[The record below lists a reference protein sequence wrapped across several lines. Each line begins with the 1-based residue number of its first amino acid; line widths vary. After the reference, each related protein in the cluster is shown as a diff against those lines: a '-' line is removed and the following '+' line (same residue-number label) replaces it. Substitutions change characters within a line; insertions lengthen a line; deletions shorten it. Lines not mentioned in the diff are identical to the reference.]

1 MLKRIIPKT
10 IIMNKTKILLL
21 ILLILISSFIYATD
35 TGNAETS
42 TQTDNINLQ
51 YYIHLDQP
59 TIAKGYTVSAFDN
72 ALKLSLTPGILNKA
86 TGVDVMQLNEAM
98 DMPWQLDRIS
108 KIYQFEFRN
117 KQAYDNHQPFYIQFS
132 YDKLNNYYKQV
143 YFYDKNYSAW
153 RPLPTKD
160 YPSELFVRS
169 LIHLP
174 FARIAVFAN
183 PEAMT
188 IGRASWYAYKGG
200 NFSASPDFPK
210 DSRLRVYNTDNGKF
224 VDVKI
229 NDYGPDR
236 KAHPDRVIDLD
247 KFAFACLAPTWQG
260 MINIRVEPLYIAPKF
275 GRVLGIAKIGAT
287 IKPTITVKSAI
298 VINEQTDEILWQKN
312 ATTTLPLASLTK
324 LVAVKVFLDTR
335 PSLDREAAY
344 SSKDEEY
351 NYEYCNKW
359 ESSRLRVKDGDT
371 MTLEDLLYASLVGS
385 ANNTIETLV
394 RVSGL
399 SRDDFIKKMNEL
411 AVSWGAT
418 TTHFVEPTGLSP
430 KNVSSV
436 QDYAIITKEVF
447 KHPIIQKAS
456 TMSKYKFYTINTEEP
471 YTVRN
476 TNQLIFRNHFNI
488 TGSKTGYLDE
498 AGYCLMTRAK
508 ADNGEQIIVVTLGAD
523 TRDVSFMETDELLRY
538 GMRKIAD

>member
-1 MLKRIIPKT
+1 MDI
-10 IIMNKTKILLL
+10 
-21 ILLILISSFIYATD
+21 
-35 TGNAETS
+35 
-42 TQTDNINLQ
+42 
-51 YYIHLDQP
+51 
-59 TIAKGYTVSAFDN
+59 V
-72 ALKLSLTPGILNKA
+72 
-86 TGVDVMQLNEAM
+86 QLNEPM

-117 KQAYDNHQPFYIQFS
+117 KSAYDNHQPFYIQFS
-132 YDKLNNYYKQV
+132 YDGLNNYYKQV

-174 FARIAVFAN
+174 FARIAVFVN

-188 IGRASWYAYKGG
+188 VGRASWYAYKGG
-200 NFSASPDFPK
+200 NFAASPDFPK
-210 DSRLRVYNTDNGKF
+210 DSRLRVYNIDNNKF

-236 KAHPDRVIDLD
+236 KAHPDRAIDLD

-260 MINIRVEPLYIAPKF
+260 MINVRIEPLYIAPKF
-275 GRVLGIAKIGAT
+275 NRVIGIASSGAT
-287 IKPTITVKSAI
+287 IKPIITAKSAI
-298 VINEQTDEILWQKN
+298 VINEQTNKVLWQKN

-335 PSLDREAAY
+335 PSLDREVAY

-371 MTLEDLLYASLVGS
+371 MTIEDLLYASLVGS

-411 AVSWGAT
+411 VVSWGAT
-418 TTHFVEPTGLSP
+418 LTHFVEPTGLSP
-430 KNVSSV
+430 ENVSSV

-447 KHPIIQKAS
+447 THPIIQKAS

-471 YTVRN
+471 YTVKN

>member
-1 MLKRIIPKT
+1 MCKKNKII
-10 IIMNKTKILLL
+10 
-21 ILLILISSFIYATD
+21 ISVLSLSLFVFSGFVFIPLANSEDEQNNSKAIANPQYH
-35 TGNAETS
+35 
-42 TQTDNINLQ
+42 IN
-51 YYIHLDQP
+51 LDQP

-72 ALKLSLTPGILNKA
+72 KLKLSLTPGILNEA
-86 TGVDVMQLNEAM
+86 TGVDVAQLNEEM

-108 KIYQFEFRN
+108 KVHQFEFRN
-117 KQAYDNHQPFYIQFS
+117 KQAYDNHKPFYIQFS
-132 YDKLNNYYKQV
+132 YDELNDYYKQV
-143 YFYDKNYSAW
+143 YFYDKNYSTW

-160 YPSELFVRS
+160 YPDELFVRS

-183 PEAMT
+183 PEVMT
-188 IGRASWYAYKGG
+188 VGKASWYAYKGG
-200 NFSASPDFPK
+200 NFAASPDFPK
-210 DSRLRVYNTDNGKF
+210 DSKLRVYNVDNGKF

-236 KAHPDRVIDLD
+236 KLHSDRAIDLD

-260 MINIRVEPLYIAPKF
+260 MINVRIEPLYIAPKF
-275 GRVLGIAKIGAT
+275 NRVLGIAETGAT
-287 IKPTITVKSAI
+287 IKPIITAKSAI
-298 VINEQTDEILWQKN
+298 VINEQTNEVLWQKN

-324 LVAVKVFLDTR
+324 LVAIKVFLDTK
-335 PSLDREAAY
+335 PSLDREVAY
-344 SSKDEEY
+344 SVHDEEY

-359 ESSRLRVKDGDT
+359 ESSRLRVNDGDI
-371 MTLEDLLYASLVGS
+371 MTIEDLLYASLVGS

-411 AVSWGAT
+411 VVSWGAIS
-418 TTHFVEPTGLSP
+418 THFVEPTGLAP
-430 KNVSSV
+430 ENVSSV
-436 QDYAIITKEVF
+436 QDYAIITEEVF

-456 TMSKYKFYTINTEEP
+456 VMAEYKFSTINTNEA
-471 YTVRN
+471 YRVRN
-476 TNQLIFRNHFNI
+476 TNQLIRTNYFNI

-508 ADNGEQIIVVTLGAD
+508 AGNGEQIIVVALGAD
-523 TRDVSFMETDELLRY
+523 TRDVSFLETEELLRY
-538 GMRKIAD
+538 GLRKSF

>member
-1 MLKRIIPKT
+1 MPRSRYIKKT
-10 IIMNKTKILLL
+10 SIVILLL
-21 ILLILISSFIYATD
+21 FIISSFIGIPLANSED
-35 TGNAETS
+35 EQNNNAVVN
-42 TQTDNINLQ
+42 QQ

-59 TIAKGYTVSAFDN
+59 TIAKGYTVTAFDD
-72 ALKLSLTPGILNKA
+72 ALKLSLVPGILNEA
-86 TGVDVMQLNEAM
+86 TGVDVMQLNEEM
-98 DMPWQLDRIS
+98 EMPWQLDRLS

-117 KQAYDNHQPFYIQFS
+117 KAAYNNDEPFYIQFS
-132 YDKLNNYYKQV
+132 YDQPNNYYKQV
-143 YFYDKNYSAW
+143 FFYDKNYSAW

-160 YPSELFVRS
+160 FPSEKFVRS

-210 DSRLRVYNTDNGKF
+210 GSRLRVYNTDNNKF

-247 KFAFACLAPTWQG
+247 KFAFACLAPTRQG
-260 MINIRVEPLYIAPKF
+260 MINVRIEPLYIAPEF
-275 GRVLGIAKIGAT
+275 GRVLGIMEAGAT
-287 IKPTITVKSAI
+287 TELTTTIKSGI
-298 VINEQTDEILWQKN
+298 VINEQTNEILWQKN

-335 PSLDREAAY
+335 PSLDKVVAY
-344 SSKDEEY
+344 SVKDEEY

-359 ESSRLRVKDGDT
+359 ESARLRVGDGET
-371 MTLEDLLYASLVGS
+371 MTIEDLLYASLVGS

-399 SRDDFIKKMNEL
+399 PRDDFIKQMNEL

-430 KNVSSV
+430 ENVSSAA
-436 QDYAIITKEVF
+436 DYAIISREVF

-456 TMSKYKFYTINTEEP
+456 TMAEYKFWTINTEKFHC
-471 YTVRN
+471 VKN
-476 TNQLIFRNHFNI
+476 TNQLIKTNHFNI

-498 AGYCLMTRAK
+498 AGYCLMTRVK
-508 ADNGEQIIVVTLGAD
+508 SDNGEQIIVVTLGAD
-523 TRDVSFMETDELLRY
+523 TRDVSFIETEELLRY
-538 GMRKIAD
+538 GLRQITDNR